1 MRVTALYV
9 AVRNRFRLSDDGAG
23 LVEYALLVSLI
34 ALVCILAVAFLGDKT
49 STRYSGFGSAVDAAG
64 K

>member
-1 MRVTALYV
+1 MRLTAV
-9 AVRNRFRLSDDGAG
+9 WISMTNRFRRGDDGAS